1 MKIIKEFKE
10 FAIKGN
16 MFDMAIGIIIG
27 TAFNKIVS
35 SLVNDI
41 IVPFFGL
48 IIGNVNFQN
57 LKVVLQ
63 EEMRNKDGSITQELV
78 AIKYGNLIQVVFDF
92 FIIAFTIFLVI
103 KIFNNLR
110 KKAEDEKDTTV
121 PTPRDIELLS
131 EIRDL
136 LKEKQSQ
143 ADSLIITNHTSEGIP
158 LAKRIKNK
166 N

>member
-103 KIFNNLR
+103 KIFNRLR

-136 LKEKQSQ
+136 LKEKQS
-143 ADSLIITNHTSEGIP
+143 
-158 LAKRIKNK
+158 
-166 N
+166 